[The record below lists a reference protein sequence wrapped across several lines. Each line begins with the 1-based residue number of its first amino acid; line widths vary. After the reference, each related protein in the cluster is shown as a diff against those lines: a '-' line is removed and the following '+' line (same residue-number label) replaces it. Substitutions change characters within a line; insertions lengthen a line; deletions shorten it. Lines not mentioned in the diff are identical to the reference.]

1 MKKARKR
8 KHNPHI
14 PSHIDQAAL
23 PAAVYFDHRGAG
35 NWYTSHRDEY
45 GKQRRRNIAS
55 ADATL
60 AELHGIIDD
69 ASNIDRETLHYLCQQ
84 FHESPKFAELSR
96 LTQHDYTYCR
106 NVLVSQET
114 RMGKPLGDLAI
125 RRFSPALVQRL
136 VDKIAGEGTP
146 SKAAHVLRYLRRV
159 LQWGRNRG
167 YVDTNPAMGIEAP
180 VERKQRRLP
189 SVEMMEVL
197 IDRAKAL
204 GRIHRNEPNSCPA
217 YLSIVM
223 ELAYLCRL
231 RGIEVVTLTDVN
243 ELEQGVL
250 TNRRKGSRNNIV
262 RWTPRL
268 REAWDEAKAYRTKIW
283 ATHSFPIP
291 IQPDRRPLI
300 VGDHGMAL
308 SKSGLDTAW
317 QRFMARAVKAGVLLE
332 EQRYG
337 LHDLKRRGITDTPG
351 TRADKQQA
359 SGHRD
364 QSMLDIYDLSLPLV
378 YPSDTPAPSR
388 SLRNKP

>member
-23 PAAVYFDHRGAG
+23 PAAIYFDHRGNG
-35 NWYTSHRDEY
+35 TWYTSHRDDE
-45 GKQRRRNIAS
+45 GKQRRRNVAP

-60 AELHGIIDD
+60 VELHRIMDEV
-69 ASNIDRETLHYLCQQ
+69 SNPNRDTLRYLCQQ
-84 FHESPKFAELSR
+84 FHESPKFLSLSSR
-96 LTQHDYTYCR
+96 TRDDYCYCR
-106 NVLVSQET
+106 DVLINQET
-114 RMGKPLGDLAI
+114 RVGKPLGDLAV
-125 RRFSPALVQRL
+125 RGFTPALVQRL

-167 YVDTNPAMGIEAP
+167 IAGLDSNPAQGVEAP
-180 VERKQRRLP
+180 TERKQRRLP
-189 SVEMMEVL
+189 SGEVMEAL

-204 GRIHRNEPNSCPA
+204 GRLHRNEPGSCPA

-231 RGIEVVTLTDVN
+231 RGIEVVTLTDAN
-243 ELEQGVL
+243 ELEEGVQ

-268 REAWDEAKAYRTKIW
+268 RAVWDEAKSQRARIWAYRN
-283 ATHSFPIP
+283 APIP
-291 IQPDRRPLI
+291 LNPARRPLI
-300 VGDHGMAL
+300 VSSHGTAL

-317 QRFMARAVKAGVLLE
+317 QRFMARAIEAGVLLE

-359 SGHRD
+359 SGHRNE
-364 QSMLDIYDLSLPLV
+364 SMLDIYDLGLPLV
-378 YPSDTPAPSR
+378 NPSDTPPLPHA
-388 SLRNKP
+388 